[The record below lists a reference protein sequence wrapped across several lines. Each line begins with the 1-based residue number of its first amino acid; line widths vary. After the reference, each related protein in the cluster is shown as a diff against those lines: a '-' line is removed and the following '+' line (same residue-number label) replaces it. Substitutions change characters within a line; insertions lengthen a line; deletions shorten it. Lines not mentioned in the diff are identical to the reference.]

1 MRVALGVNIGRDE
14 ATIVVLGAG
23 TPHRTIS
30 QSRINLADDSTS
42 VVRSAVLMTA
52 GLLTQSGRHL
62 ASIRICS
69 VDPQQATRLAE
80 ALAVTGLDDVAVI
93 PETGAKARLAKFLS
107 GGKPVAVLA
116 ADADAA
122 SLSIIDADSTSL
134 IAVESFAE
142 TDRLE
147 AYSRLL
153 TRFGDALS
161 AATNVILLDPS
172 TDSVTTSRL
181 IGQSPVP
188 LVTPDVPN
196 FAIARGAA
204 LAASAPLTE
213 ATETT
218 RRPRSQG
225 LAYSEVADDENIGG
239 FLGSVEMPSASLES
253 VTDAHGA
260 AVRSRAAGP
269 NMAVWGS
276 ALAAFAVA
284 SFAAL
289 AVIVAASIRPEPAQQ
304 AVRAQKEAVP
314 GKFFPMTPGQGTR
327 PDPNNWAVV
336 EKRPPTGEQASF
348 RTFEPVAMR
357 PSLAVEGAPIELK
370 LFSDGT
376 LGLGNGFDPA
386 AFLPPITTGATPVA
400 TGATGITGMD
410 LVARLVP
417 DFSSVDMTQVIVSL
431 INNVAQADVLGTMA
445 ATLVSL
451 NNAGSI
457 GIVRSDQT
465 AIRTGE
471 PITVLSD
478 PPGTILTKVNSGRPG
493 TALAAAPTKIA
504 PVTPDVQQ
512 SPAGERSTVPAAPQP
527 PAPAPA
533 EAPATPAVT
542 GPQHTS
548 SDTPEPKAPK
558 DASPATAPTTQ
569 NPGPAVPTSTPDTAD
584 PVAPPISDAAAPA
597 AAVQTPEP
605 VTVVPAPSIAVTP
618 PAALPAPAAPPAAP
632 PAVAEAPA
640 PPAVDIPT
648 SVEPIAPPTTTSV
661 VAPAMAES

>member
-1 MRVALGVNIGRDE
+1 MRVAMGVHIGDGE
-14 ATIVVLGAG
+14 ATIALLVAG
-23 TPHRTIS
+23 TTHRTIS
-30 QSRINLADDSTS
+30 QSRIDLADDSTS
-42 VVRSAVLMTA
+42 VLRSAVLTKA
-52 GLLTQSGRHL
+52 RLLTQGGRHL
-62 ASIRICS
+62 ASIRICGA
-69 VDPQQATRLAE
+69 DPEQATRLAE

-93 PETGAKARLAKFLS
+93 PETSAMATLATSLS
-107 GGKPVAVLA
+107 GGKPVAVVT
-116 ADADAA
+116 ADADTA
-122 SLSIIDADSTSL
+122 SLSIIDDDSTSL
-134 IAVESFAE
+134 IAVESFAG

-147 AYSRLL
+147 AYLRLL
-153 TRFGDALS
+153 TRFRDALS
-161 AATNVILLDPS
+161 AATSVIVLDAS

-181 IGQSPVP
+181 KGKSRVP
-188 LVTPDVPN
+188 LVTLHAPD

-204 LAASAPLTE
+204 LAVSAPLTE

-218 RRPRSQG
+218 VRPPSQR
-225 LAYSEVADDENIGG
+225 LAYSEVDDDENTGG
-239 FLGSVEMPSASLES
+239 FLGSDEMPSASVET

-260 AVRSRAAGP
+260 AVRSHATGP

-289 AVIVAASIRPEPAQQ
+289 AVIVAVVAVSIRPEPAQQ

-314 GKFFPMTPGQGTR
+314 GKFFPMAPGQGTR

-336 EKRPPTGEQASF
+336 EKRPPAGEPANF

-357 PSLAVEGAPIELK
+357 PSLAVESAPIELK

-386 AFLPPITTGATPVA
+386 AFLPPITIGATSVA
-400 TGATGITGMD
+400 AGGTGITGMD

-417 DFSSVDMTQVIVSL
+417 DFSSVDMTAVIVSL

-478 PPGTILTKVNSGRPG
+478 PPGAILTKVNSGEPG

-504 PVTPDVQQ
+504 PVVPNVPNVQQ
-512 SPAGERSTVPAAPQP
+512 SPLGERSAV
-527 PAPAPA
+527 PAPA
-533 EAPATPAVT
+533 EVPATSAVT
-542 GPQHTS
+542 GPRQTLS
-548 SDTPEPKAPK
+548 YTPEPKAPK
-558 DASPATAPTTQ
+558 DSSPATAPTTQ
-569 NPGPAVPTSTPDTAD
+569 NPGSAVPTSAPDTAA
-584 PVAPPISDAAAPA
+584 PVAPPTSDAAAPV

-605 VTVVPAPSIAVTP
+605 ITVARAPSIAVPP
-618 PAALPAPAAPPAAP
+618 PAAIPAPAPPPAAP
-632 PAVAEAPA
+632 PTVAEAPA
-640 PPAVDIPT
+640 PPAVVDIPA
-648 SVEPIAPPTTTSV
+648 SVEPIAPPTTTPM
-661 VAPAMAES
+661 VAPSTAES